1 MTREMVYLQAVI
13 GDTYNYLNDIKWGG
27 GQTIQVAIGQSITVV
42 TPAAVSRY
50 AASLGN
56 GGTVNNLMI
65 VDSITSPEGD
75 ILRQRTPTVFNQFE
89 GADEYLALILEG
101 MKGVVDESGTAAK
114 YFSSWDYREDVAAKT
129 GTAEVTT
136 IDLENNS
143 WFLMLAPIEAPE
155 ICVVVFIPSGLSGG
169 ESSLAAREF
178 VGWYM
183 DQKTLR
189 TTDVGFPGGNMLAP

>member
-1 MTREMVYLQAVI
+1 V
-13 GDTYNYLNDIKWGG
+13 
-27 GQTIQVAIGQSITVV
+27 
-42 TPAAVSRY
+42 
-50 AASLGN
+50 
-56 GGTVNNLMI
+56 VNNLMI

-75 ILRQRTPTVFNQFE
+75 ILRQRTPTVFHVFE
-89 GADEYLALILEG
+89 DSQEYLNLILEG

-114 YFSSWDYREDVAAKT
+114 YFTKWKYREDVAAKT
-129 GTAEVTT
+129 GTAEVTS

-143 WFLMLAPIEAPE
+143 WFIMLAPIEDPE

-178 VGWYM
+178 VGWYL